1 MSQHILQRSLAAT
14 ALAIALIASATA
26 CSSASTAGSAQPAA
40 TAQNTKAQCGAIPTL
55 KTTGT
60 ADLSSLPKA
69 VQAGYEG
76 YFTSV
81 NTSKYLT
88 FASKKT
94 TGFTIGFSDSFSANS
109 WRSDVLG
116 QLNADAASLKSSGA
130 VTKLIAT
137 NSNLDNNLQIQQI
150 TSMINQK
157 VDAIIS
163 IPGSPT
169 AFDSVI
175 KQAYDAGIPFITL
188 ASHVDS
194 PYAINIDSN
203 YFMAGVKVAAGM
215 ANLIDKKGSV
225 VVVDGI
231 NGSPASQALHDGY
244 TAGFA
249 NCPNITIAGSI
260 QGQWSEAV
268 AKTATLQYLATN
280 PASIS
285 GIVNSGGETMGIIQ
299 ALQQSGRP
307 LVPIGDANPDKG
319 SLIMLQ
325 KYLPN
330 SYVAA
335 TIPPVATANAGML
348 IALGTLLGYQ
358 PKFDAVVG
366 NPPQVMGKSSLDAW
380 IQPDWQA
387 SDANQAPAPPK
398 SDFLAQKQI
407 RDYFLK
413 PGTLPTL
420 PE

>member
-1 MSQHILQRSLAAT
+1 MSQHNLQRSLAGM
-14 ALAIALIASATA
+14 ALAIALVASATA
-26 CSSASTAGSAQPAA
+26 CSSASTAGSTAPSAS
-40 TAQNTKAQCGAIPTL
+40 AQNTKAACGAIPAL

-60 ADLSSLPKA
+60 ADLSSLPKS
-69 VQAGYEG
+69 VQAGYAG

-81 NTSKYLT
+81 NTSKYAT
-88 FASKKT
+88 FAAGKA
-94 TGFTIGFSDSFSANS
+94 TGLTIGYSDSFSANS
-109 WRSDVLG
+109 WRSDVLR
-116 QLNADAASLKSSGA
+116 QLNVDVASLKKTGVA
-130 VTKLIAT
+130 TKLVAT

-157 VDAIIS
+157 VNVIIAVL
-163 IPGSPT
+163 GSPT

-175 KQAYDAGIPFITL
+175 KQAYDAGIPFVTL
-188 ASHVDS
+188 ASHSDS
-194 PYAINIDSN
+194 PYAINVDSN

-231 NGSPASQALHDGY
+231 TGSPASQALHDGY

-249 NCPNITIAGSI
+249 NCPNIKIAGSV

-280 PASIS
+280 PGTIS
-285 GIVNSGGETMGIIQ
+285 GIINSGGETMGIIQ
-299 ALQQSGRP
+299 ALQQTGRP

-319 SLIMLQ
+319 SLMMLQ
-325 KYLPN
+325 KSLPDK
-330 SYVAA
+330 YVAA
-335 TIPPVATANAGML
+335 TIPPVATANAGLLM
-348 IALGTLLGYQ
+348 ALGALLGYE

-387 SDANQAPAPPK
+387 GDANQAPAPPNA
-398 SDFLAQKQI
+398 DFLPQSEMGNF
-407 RDYFLK
+407 FLK
-413 PGTLPTL
+413 PGPLPTL
-420 PE
+420 PQ